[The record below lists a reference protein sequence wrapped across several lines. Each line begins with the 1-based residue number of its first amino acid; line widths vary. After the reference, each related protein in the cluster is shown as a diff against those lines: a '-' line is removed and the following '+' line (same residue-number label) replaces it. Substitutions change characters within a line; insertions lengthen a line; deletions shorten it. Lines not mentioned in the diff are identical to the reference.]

1 MVRAEADTGH
11 HSPGRWFPRYKRL
24 TRKALALWWPGL
36 CWVSICWELRGQG
49 WWLVIRSTT
58 WELLLA
64 GLLCDRA
71 ACL

>member
-1 MVRAEADTGH
+1 MVARPLLGSH
-11 HSPGRWFPRYKRL
+11 
-24 TRKALALWWPGL
+24 LWEP
-36 CWVSICWELRGQG
+36 RGQG
-49 WWLVIRSTT
+49 WWLVIHLAT